1 MKTTSDR
8 SEKLRDLLR
17 GVHHAR
23 ENLVVDGQWTRQT
36 LGRIRHLAASEGPL
50 SAAGLWEPF
59 FWRWFAAGGV
69 ATAVMAL
76 LLFNFQFVPDADL
89 WSFLLYE
96 NETMN
101 MLQAFLY

>member
-1 MKTTSDR
+1 MKITSDR

-23 ENLVVDGQWTRQT
+23 EDLAIDAQWTRQT
-36 LGRIRHLAASEGPL
+36 LRRVRHLAAAERSL
-50 SAAGLWEPF
+50 STVGLWEPF
-59 FWRWFAAGGV
+59 FWHWFAAGGV

-76 LLFNFQFVPDADL
+76 LLINFQFVPDADL